1 MSVEQQTCQVL
12 ANWVRDTQNGLA
24 AYIQY
29 YLDQKNVDVLNKIKD
44 VYAEFRQIFGV

>member
-1 MSVEQQTCQVL
+1 MSVESQTVQIL

-29 YLDQKNVDVLNKIKD
+29 YLDQKNTDALAKIKD

>member
-1 MSVEQQTCQVL
+1 MSVEAQTVQIL

-29 YLDQKNVDVLNKIKD
+29 YIDQKNTDALSKIKD
-44 VYAEFRQIFGV
+44 IYSEIRQIFGV